1 MPTETPVTNFSQ
13 FMQAK
18 AYLVPHAADKL
29 QEFKT
34 AAFLLA
40 KLGDTPSVIGQV
52 ETVLRT
58 LSANVDSV
66 LRLAKDETRNEVMR
80 HAIAKELAERTSA
93 IVRITRD
100 NIARDAQRMQD
111 DAMAEIHSVLGSK
124 DHAREREIR
133 DWMRAELAGGRE
145 DAIANVTSIAKRD
158 VEVARSIHSAGFF
171 LTGMSEQLH
180 TVVKTNAVKQFV
192 PGAADM
198 LAESHSIQSK
208 LSNWDK
214 LPGEIHAAFYNP
226 HIADRAS
233 TRVDV

>member
-18 AYLVPHAADKL
+18 TYLVPHAADKL
-29 QEFKT
+29 NEFRTTT
-34 AAFLLA
+34 AMLA
-40 KLGDTPSVIGQV
+40 KLGDAPSAISQI

-66 LRLAKDETRNEVMR
+66 MRLAKDETRNDVMK

-93 IVRITRD
+93 IVRITRE
-100 NIARDAQRMQD
+100 NIARDAQRMED
-111 DAMAEIHSVLGSK
+111 DAMAEINSMLGSK

-133 DWMRAELAGGRE
+133 DWMRAELASGRE

-180 TVVKTNAVKQFV
+180 AVVKTNAVKQFV

-198 LAESHSIQSK
+198 LSESHAIQSK

-214 LPGEIHAAFYNP
+214 LSGEIHAAFYNP

>member
-29 QEFKT
+29 NEFKT

-66 LRLAKDETRNEVMR
+66 LRLAKDETRNDVMK
-80 HAIAKELAERTSA
+80 HAVAKELAERTSA

-133 DWMRAELAGGRE
+133 DWMRSTLASGDE
-145 DAIANVTSIAKRD
+145 TAIANVTSLAKRD
-158 VEVARSIHSAGFF
+158 AEVARSIYSAGFF

-180 TVVKTNAVKQFV
+180 ATVRANSVKQFV

-198 LAESHSIQSK
+198 LSESHTIQSK
-208 LSNWDK
+208 LSNWDQ

-226 HIADRAS
+226 HLADRAS